1 MVLELLKNENI
12 AVGVS
17 AGSWEEVVEK
27 TGELLLK
34 TDSIEKKY
42 IKAMKKSIID
52 NGPYVVIGK
61 GVALLHAGPEDGVK
75 KNCLSLITLKDP
87 VEFGSQN
94 NDPVKIAFAFGTVD
108 QKKHLKTISEL
119 SIILMQ
125 DSAVEIIAGLENPK
139 KILNYIKKILQ
150 KR

>member
-1 MVLELLKNENI
+1 MVLDLLKNENI
-12 AVGVS
+12 AVNVS
-17 AGSWEEVVEK
+17 AVSWKEVVEK
-27 TGELLLK
+27 TGELLLN

-42 IKAMKKSIID
+42 IEAMKKSIIN

-61 GVALLHAGPEDGVK
+61 GVALLHARPEDGVK
-75 KNCLSLITLKDP
+75 KNCLSLITLKEP
-87 VEFGSQN
+87 IEFGSQN

-108 QKKHLKTISEL
+108 QKKHLQTISEL
-119 SIILMQ
+119 SIILLQ
-125 DSAVEIIAGLENPK
+125 DSAVDIIAGLESSK